1 MLQRQHTKQLVPP
14 FPFCGRITTALG
26 LDLPRPQVHGAFAL
40 LLEPW
45 SSCLT
50 LLLCVRGKCRSM
62 PIGVRQQKL
71 WHAQESRTV
80 SASLLA
86 GEEEQRWI

>member
-1 MLQRQHTKQLVPP
+1 MLQQQHTKQLIPP

-26 LDLPRPQVHGAFAL
+26 LDLPRPWVHGVFAL
-40 LLEPW
+40 PLQPW
-45 SSCLT
+45 SDCLT
-50 LLLCVRGKCRSM
+50 PLLCVRGKCRSM
-62 PIGVRQQKL
+62 RVGVRQQEL
-71 WHAQESRTV
+71 WHAQDNGIV